1 MRSPPPTVNRAIL
14 HLRRPRNRWAVVPAG
29 LAVGQLVHAQWTN
42 GTFYPARIV
51 KAQGGLYEVEWHDG
65 SDRIWLPPDQIR
77 LEPIASAVGGP
88 LVSAQWS
95 NGQYYRARV
104 VAERDGLY
112 EVAWEDGSAP
122 SWVRGDQIQGDI
134 PRLATST
141 PEHVIGA
148 PDEKIRLRS

>member
-51 KAQGGLYEVEWHDG
+51 KAQGGLYEV
-65 SDRIWLPPDQIR
+65 
-77 LEPIASAVGGP
+77 
-88 LVSAQWS
+88 
-95 NGQYYRARV
+95 
-104 VAERDGLY
+104 
-112 EVAWEDGSAP
+112 AWEDGSAP